1 MCPLNSPAHCPPGC
15 CSRIC
20 CPNWLAQSAAGP
32 PAEANSL
39 AHPKGLEVVHYPAQ
53 LKRLLCDRG
62 CR

>member
-39 AHPKGLEVVHYPAQ
+39 AHPKGLELVH
-53 LKRLLCDRG
+53 
-62 CR
+62 